1 LDAECSGG
9 VAERVARLREVSYL
23 SPTARM
29 RLAAILDRMDK
40 R

>member
-1 LDAECSGG
+1 MLNAAAGLPL
-9 VAERVARLREVSYL
+9 RVARLREVSYL

-29 RLAAILDRMDK
+29 RLAAILDRMDI